1 MIIKKTITMKKNFK
15 LIALNAF
22 VLAFITVSCGTGAT
36 DTATNEEAPSTT
48 SAAPVQGGQAS
59 VADDESAMNVVGVA
73 VSSPDHTTLV
83 AAVQAAELVD
93 VLANNGPF
101 TVFAPVNAAFEALP
115 EGTVETLL
123 KPENIGQLQEILKYH
138 VSAGMYKLE
147 YLKDG
152 FEITQAQMDKVVMN
166 KVGDGWTVNGA
177 NIVGTVVATNGIIH
191 IIDAVLLPPAKE

>member
-1 MIIKKTITMKKNFK
+1 MKRNFK

-22 VLAFITVSCGTGAT
+22 ALAFMTMSCGTGMT
-36 DTATNEEAPSTT
+36 DTATNDDDAAQVTEEAI
-48 SAAPVQGGQAS
+48 QGGQAS
-59 VADDESAMNVVGVA
+59 VADDESAMNVVAVA

-101 TVFAPVNAAFEALP
+101 TVFAPVNTAFEALP

-138 VSAGMYKLE
+138 VSAGNYKLE

-177 NIVGTVVATNGIIH
+177 NIIGTIQATNGIIH
-191 IIDAVLLPPAKE
+191 VIDAVLLPPAKE

>member
-1 MIIKKTITMKKNFK
+1 MKKNFK
-15 LIALNAF
+15 IIAINAF
-22 VLAFITVSCGTGAT
+22 VLAFMSMSCNTGTSEMAT
-36 DTATNEEAPSTT
+36 ENGSSADATEE
-48 SAAPVQGGQAS
+48 VVLGGQAS
-59 VADDESAMNVVGVA
+59 VVDEESAMNVVGVA

-83 AAVQAAELVD
+83 AAVQAANLVD

-138 VSAGMYKLE
+138 VSAGMYKLD

-177 NIVGTVVATNGIIH
+177 NIVGTVEATNGIIH
-191 IIDAVLLPPAKE
+191 VIDAVLLPPAKE